1 MQKNLNDSKNPKKKD
16 GASKKSTSK
25 VSKQAGNKM
34 SAPNKTFN
42 KTSDK
47 SDDYQDS
54 DY

>member
-1 MQKNLNDSKNPKKKD
+1 MQKNLNDSK
-16 GASKKSTSK
+16 ASKKK
-25 VSKQAGNKM
+25 NVASKQPSSNQAGSKM
-34 SAPNKTFN
+34 NAPNKTFN